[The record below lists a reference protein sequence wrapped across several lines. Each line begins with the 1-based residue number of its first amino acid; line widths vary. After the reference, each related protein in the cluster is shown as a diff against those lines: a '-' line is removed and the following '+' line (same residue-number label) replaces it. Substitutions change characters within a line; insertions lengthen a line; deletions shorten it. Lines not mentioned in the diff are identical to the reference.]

1 MAMQDSEDYL
11 PEIIFSDLCCE
22 IEVEGHLLT
31 VEIFRLE
38 DEAGWHLE
46 VENEFGTLY
55 IHDVPF
61 IADGLA
67 WRAFQKTV
75 DDEGLTAFLSKT
87 DKKKLR
93 R

>member
-1 MAMQDSEDYL
+1 MQDSDHDI

-22 IEVEGHLLT
+22 IELDGHMLT

-38 DEAGWHLE
+38 NEAGWHLE

-55 IHDVPF
+55 VHDDPF

-75 DDEGLTAFLSKT
+75 DDEGLMAFMSKA
-87 DKKKLR
+87 DRKKLSR
-93 R
+93 